1 MLDIHV
7 PEPAEGRPSTKFEI
21 PIVKA
26 KDVVIIESSALPDD
40 VYNEALYL
48 GLKALANRGQSD
60 VTGSNFPDEQERA
73 EQAAAIATKT
83 VADMYEGKVRKSSG
97 SKSSVGKGEL
107 AQEAN
112 RLAKIYVKAELKE
125 AGLRVS
131 LIKPAEINKL
141 AKEMIANDPTIME
154 EAKVNITKRKE
165 KTKGKK
171 IDVAALKAKI
181 KEDPDRVAKAKR
193 KNEETRAKRGAEV
206 GDTPPPATRG
216 GRPGYRLNA

>member
-107 AQEAN
+107 AQETN
-112 RLAKIYVKAELKE
+112 RLATIYVKAELKE

-131 LIKPAEINKL
+131 LIKPAEIKKL
-141 AKEMIANDPTIME
+141 AQEMIANDPTIKE
-154 EAKVNITKRKE
+154 EAKANIAKRKE
-165 KTKGKK
+165 KTKGRK

-193 KNEETRAKRGAEV
+193 KNEESRAKRGAEV
-206 GDTPPPATRG
+206 GDTPPSARG

>member
-107 AQEAN
+107 AQETN
-112 RLAKIYVKAELKE
+112 RLATIYVKAELKE

-131 LIKPAEINKL
+131 LIKPAEIKKL
-141 AKEMIANDPTIME
+141 AQEMIANDPTIKE
-154 EAKVNITKRKE
+154 EAKANIAKRKE
-165 KTKGKK
+165 KTKSKK

-206 GDTPPPATRG
+206 GDTPPPARG